1 MRVAPRPFPS
11 DPALLAAVVRAREAD
26 DATTILLGGTS
37 GRLREGELLRAALLG
52 ELLAPRPAFGG
63 FLVQQ
68 NRLLGGTAPVAQRPD
83 RDGVFVRTALNAQ
96 DLADPNRVGRLG
108 AMAADMDLAAG
119 DRFGRQGARLEK
131 ARGPQPLVEPDS
143 TFGVRG
149 GGSPLSVARRGHGA
163 RGRRRPAALAFR

>member
-11 DPALLAAVVRAREAD
+11 GPASLAAVVRAREAD
-26 DATTILLGGTS
+26 DAATILLGGTS

-96 DLADPNRVGRLG
+96 DLADPNRMGYLSMITGPSRTADIERVLTIGVHGPVRLIIIFVDELGR
-108 AMAADMDLAAG
+108 
-119 DRFGRQGARLEK
+119 
-131 ARGPQPLVEPDS
+131 
-143 TFGVRG
+143 TN
-149 GGSPLSVARRGHGA
+149 
-163 RGRRRPAALAFR
+163 